1 MMLIS
6 TVIVSPGDAAIVLL
20 PPLPSH
26 SRLTLG
32 AALAEVASAIAIKL
46 VIAATAKVR
55 ISSLL
60 SFFQ

>member
-1 MMLIS
+1 ML
-6 TVIVSPGDAAIVLL
+6 TV
-20 PPLPSH
+20 
-26 SRLTLG
+26 G
-32 AALAEVASAIAIKL
+32 AALAVVASASAIKL